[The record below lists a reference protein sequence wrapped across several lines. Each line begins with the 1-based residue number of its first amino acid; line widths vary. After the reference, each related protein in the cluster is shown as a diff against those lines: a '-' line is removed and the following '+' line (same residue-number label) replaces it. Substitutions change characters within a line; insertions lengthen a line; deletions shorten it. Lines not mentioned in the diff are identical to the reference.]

1 VNDSSKI
8 MQWLNQKVNELKP
21 EEKKEFYFNSD
32 YAGRKVTIQVKIDA
46 LNSNTETSSPKQS

>member
-1 VNDSSKI
+1 MKDSSKI

>member
-1 VNDSSKI
+1 

-46 LNSNTETSSPKQS
+46 LNNNTETSSPKQS